1 MALMNFKYKALPR
14 KDGPPRKTPTIPL
27 TFLGPDDAIDIV
39 AILDS
44 GADISVLP
52 LEIGEQLGLSLTKGK
67 GPCAGIGG
75 EVETSE
81 DHVRVKITQ
90 GHENYNFEIPVKVV
104 LDRKCN
110 IPVLIGREG
119 FFEEFEITFDERRER
134 ISLKKV
140 ARE

>member
-1 MALMNFKYKALPR
+1 MNFKYKALPR
-14 KDGPPRKTPTIPL
+14 KGGPPRKTPTIPV
-27 TFLGPDDAIDIV
+27 TFIGPSDTVEIM

-52 LEIGEQLGLSLTKGK
+52 LEVGQLLGLDLTKDK
-67 GPCAGIGG
+67 GPCGGIGG
-75 EVETSE
+75 EVETAE
-81 DHVRVKITQ
+81 DHVRVRVFQ
-90 GHENYNFEIPVKVV
+90 GHENYSFDIPVKVV
-104 LDRKCN
+104 LDPESN

-140 ARE
+140 AKD